1 MFYLL
6 KIFIQMKI
14 LLNKSDLNEALYNI
28 SSLGFVPTMGSLHEG
43 HISLIKK
50 SLKECKKTIV
60 SIFVNPKQ
68 FNNKVDYNKYPK
80 NNKRDLIILRKL
92 KVNFVYL
99 PNNKDVFS
107 IKRDFFIKLNNNEKI
122 LCAKYRKGHFEGVI
136 SVMKQLTNL
145 IKPSKVF
152 MGEKDF
158 QQYLLVKKYIKKILK
173 IEIIVCKTI
182 RENNKLAFSSRNILL
197 KKKEFKIAGQIAKD
211 LISFKK
217 KLIKNKEV
225 KKLILNKKEEL
236 KNSYNIRIEYFEL
249 RNKKDLSLS
258 KSIKNSKLFIAYF
271 LSKVRLIDNF

>member
-1 MFYLL
+1 
-6 KIFIQMKI
+6 MKI

-122 LCAKYRKGHFEGVI
+122 LCAKYRKGHFEGVLD
-136 SVMKQLTNL
+136 VMDRLTKMINPNK
-145 IKPSKVF
+145 IY
-152 MGEKDF
+152 MGEKDL
-158 QQYLLVKKYIKKILK
+158 QQLYLVKKYIEKNYKSKI
-173 IEIIVCKTI
+173 ISCETI
-182 RENNKLAFSSRNILL
+182 RSENKLALSSRNLHLRKIDKIKAGIIAREILIFKKNISKSKNIFKL
-197 KKKEFKIAGQIAKD
+197 LKAKKKELEKQYKI
-211 LISFKK
+211 
-217 KLIKNKEV
+217 N
-225 KKLILNKKEEL
+225 
-236 KNSYNIRIEYFEL
+236 IEYFEL
-249 RNKKDLSLS
+249 RNRINLKISQKL
-258 KSIKNSKLFIAYF
+258 KNSKIFLAYY
-271 LSKVRLIDNF
+271 LNNIRLIDNF